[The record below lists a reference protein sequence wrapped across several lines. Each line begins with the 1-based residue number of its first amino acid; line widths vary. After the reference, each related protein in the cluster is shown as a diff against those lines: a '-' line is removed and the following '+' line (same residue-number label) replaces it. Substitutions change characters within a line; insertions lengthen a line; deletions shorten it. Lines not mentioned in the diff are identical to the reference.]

1 MAVDEFGFGA
11 VTEARTALV
20 TGAGSGIGAACAELL
35 LAQGHSVV
43 AVDLRAGRMAER
55 VGELQAIV
63 EIDVADAAA
72 VNGIDD
78 IDEVDI
84 VVQCAAIAGPVVA
97 LTHVSPED
105 WDRVMAVN
113 VSGVVNVMRATLPGM
128 VRRGWGRVVNVASIA
143 GKEGNPTQSAYSAS
157 KGAVIAL
164 TKSVAKELATT
175 GVLVNSVAPTVTDTP
190 LLGPASQEVLDFMV
204 AKIPMGR
211 MCQPTEVAA
220 LVGWLCSEECSFST
234 GACYD
239 ITGGRA
245 TY

>member
-1 MAVDEFGFGA
+1 MTAG
-11 VTEARTALV
+11 RRALV
-20 TGAGSGIGAACAELL
+20 TGAGSGMGAACAELL
-35 LAQGHSVV
+35 LARGHRVV
-43 AVDLRAGRMAER
+43 GVDLRIGRMAER
-55 VGELQAIV
+55 TADLEAVV
-63 EIDVADAAA
+63 EIDVSDADAVNA
-72 VNGIDD
+72 VEG

-84 VVQCAAIAGPVVA
+84 VVQCAAISGPVMPLVDVA
-97 LTHVSPED
+97 PED

-143 GKEGNPTQSAYSAS
+143 GKEGNAGQSAYSAS

-164 TKSVAKELATT
+164 TKSVAKEVAAT
-175 GVLVNSVAPTVTDTP
+175 GVLVNSVAPTITDTP
-190 LLGPASQEVLDFMV
+190 MVAGAPQEVIDHMV

-211 MCQPTEVAA
+211 ICQPAEVAA
-220 LVGWLCSEECSFST
+220 LVGWLCSEDCSFST